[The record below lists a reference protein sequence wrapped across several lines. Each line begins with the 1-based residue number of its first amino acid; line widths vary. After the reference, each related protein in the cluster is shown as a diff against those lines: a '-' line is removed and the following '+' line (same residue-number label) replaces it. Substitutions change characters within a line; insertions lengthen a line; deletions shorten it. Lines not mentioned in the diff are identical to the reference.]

1 MAFTLDIPEKEE
13 IEKLVEDELQLAPE
27 EVAGISEE
35 SKEKGNE
42 ILALDMDSEQGRIDI
57 RNAIESFGSDVV
69 KKSAQ
74 KNELLKTRL
83 SELSKAGEEGG
94 AVAEGL
100 EQLSRQM
107 KDLDPSGIDF
117 TKKGFFGKLFNPVR
131 GYFDRF
137 QTADGAIADIVK
149 SLDKG
154 ASVLQ
159 DDNVTLEF
167 EQASMRDLTKQ
178 LNKKMQLGEDLDKY
192 LTTNI
197 EKLRSEGGDEE
208 KLKFIE
214 EEVLFPL
221 RQRMIDFSQMQAV
234 NQNGIVA
241 MEVIRK
247 NNLELIRSVNRAQT
261 VTVSALSVA
270 VTTAGALFNQ
280 KIVLEKVQALNAAT
294 NNMIAATST
303 MLKEQ
308 GVEVHKQAIESN
320 IDVETMKTAFKDTLE
335 ALASIS
341 TYKQEALPRM
351 RQTID
356 EFREMTDEGE
366 KILQRMEK
374 TGDLKELPVAE
385 AEAIEDGAG
394 AAAAIKDGAAAGVAA
409 IKGAAAAAGAAAKA
423 AVTKDNETK

>member
-13 IEKLVEDELQLAPE
+13 IEKIVEEEMKLTPE
-27 EVAGISEE
+27 EVSGISEE

-42 ILALDMDSEQGRIDI
+42 ILALDMDSAEGRADI

-83 SELSKAGEEGG
+83 NELSKAGEEGG

-100 EQLSRQM
+100 EELSRQM
-107 KDLDPSGIDF
+107 KELDPTGIDF
-117 TKKGFFGKLFNPVR
+117 TKKGIFGKLFNPVR
-131 GYFDRF
+131 NYFDRF

-149 SLDKG
+149 SLEKG
-154 ASVLQ
+154 AGVLS

-167 EQASMRDLTKQ
+167 EQASLRDLTKQ
-178 LNKKMQLGEDLDKY
+178 LNRKMQLGEDLDKY
-192 LTTNI
+192 LTANI
-197 EKLRSEGGDEE
+197 ERLRSEGGDEE

-221 RQRMIDFSQMQAV
+221 RQRMIDFGQMQAV

-247 NNLELIRSVNRAQT
+247 NTLELIRSVNRAQT
-261 VTVSALSVA
+261 VTVSALTVA
-270 VTTAGALFNQ
+270 VTVAGALFNQ
-280 KIVLEKVQALNAAT
+280 KIVLEKVKALNAAT

-308 GVEVHKQAIESN
+308 GVEVQKQAIESN

-335 ALASIS
+335 ALESIS
-341 TYKQEALPRM
+341 TYKQEALPKL

-356 EFREMTDEGE
+356 EFRTMTDEGE
-366 KILQRMEK
+366 KILLRMEK
-374 TGDLKELPVAE
+374 TGDLKELPE
-385 AEAIEDGAG
+385 KNEEPEE
-394 AAAAIKDGAAAGVAA
+394 
-409 IKGAAAAAGAAAKA
+409 KA
-423 AVTKDNETK
+423 

>member
-13 IEKLVEDELQLAPE
+13 IKKLVEEELTLAPE
-27 EVAGISEE
+27 EIEGISEE

-42 ILALDMDSEQGRIDI
+42 ILAVDLDSSEGRIEI
-57 RNAIESFGSDVV
+57 RNAIEEFGSDVV
-69 KKSAQ
+69 KQSAK

-83 SELSKAGEEGG
+83 NELSKAGEEGG
-94 AVAEGL
+94 AVAAGL

-107 KDLDPSGIDF
+107 KDLDPTGIDF
-117 TKKGFFGKLFNPVR
+117 TKKGLFGKIFNPVR
-131 GYFDRF
+131 SYFDKF

-159 DDNVTLEF
+159 DDNVTLEL
-167 EQASMRDLTKQ
+167 EQASLRDLTKQ
-178 LNKKMQLGEDLDKY
+178 LNRKMQLGEDLDKY
-192 LTTNI
+192 LTANI
-197 EKLRSEGGDEE
+197 QKSRAEGGDEE

-261 VTVSALSVA
+261 VTVSALTTA
-270 VTTAGALFNQ
+270 VTVAGALFNQ
-280 KIVLEKVQALNAAT
+280 KIVLEKVQTLNAAT
-294 NNMIAATST
+294 NNMIAATSN

-308 GVEVHKQAIESN
+308 GVEVQKQAIESN
-320 IDVETMKTAFKDTLE
+320 IDVATMKTAFKDTLE
-335 ALASIS
+335 ALESIS
-341 TYKQEALPRM
+341 TYKQDALPKM

-374 TGDLKELPVAE
+374 TGDLKELPADDQKK
-385 AEAIEDGAG
+385 IEE
-394 AAAAIKDGAAAGVAA
+394 K
-409 IKGAAAAAGAAAKA
+409 K
-423 AVTKDNETK
+423 

>member
-13 IEKLVEDELQLAPE
+13 IEKIVEEEMKLTPE
-27 EVAGISEE
+27 EVSGISEE

-42 ILALDMDSEQGRIDI
+42 ILALDMDSAEGRADI

-83 SELSKAGEEGG
+83 NELSKAGEEGG

-100 EQLSRQM
+100 EELSRQM
-107 KDLDPSGIDF
+107 KELDPTGIDF
-117 TKKGFFGKLFNPVR
+117 TKKGIFGKLFNPVR
-131 GYFDRF
+131 NYFDRF

-149 SLDKG
+149 SLEKG
-154 ASVLQ
+154 AGVLS

-167 EQASMRDLTKQ
+167 EQASLRDLTKQ
-178 LNKKMQLGEDLDKY
+178 LNRKMQLGEDLDKY
-192 LTTNI
+192 LTANI
-197 EKLRSEGGDEE
+197 ERLRSEGGDEE

-221 RQRMIDFSQMQAV
+221 RQRMIDFGQMQAV

-261 VTVSALSVA
+261 VTVSALTVA
-270 VTTAGALFNQ
+270 VTVAGALFNQ
-280 KIVLEKVQALNAAT
+280 KIVLEKVKALNAAT

-308 GVEVHKQAIESN
+308 GVEVQKQAIESN

-335 ALASIS
+335 ALESIS
-341 TYKQEALPRM
+341 TYKQEALPKL

-356 EFREMTDEGE
+356 EFRTMTDEGE
-366 KILQRMEK
+366 KILLRMEK
-374 TGDLKELPVAE
+374 TGVLKELPE
-385 AEAIEDGAG
+385 KNEEPEE
-394 AAAAIKDGAAAGVAA
+394 
-409 IKGAAAAAGAAAKA
+409 KA
-423 AVTKDNETK
+423 

>member
-13 IEKLVEDELQLAPE
+13 IEKIVEEEMKLTPE
-27 EVAGISEE
+27 EVSGISEE

-42 ILALDMDSEQGRIDI
+42 ILALDMDSAEGRADI

-83 SELSKAGEEGG
+83 NELSKAGEEGG

-100 EQLSRQM
+100 EELSRQM
-107 KDLDPSGIDF
+107 KELDPTGIDF
-117 TKKGFFGKLFNPVR
+117 TKKGIFGKLFNPVR
-131 GYFDRF
+131 NYFDRF

-149 SLDKG
+149 SLEKG
-154 ASVLQ
+154 AGVLS

-167 EQASMRDLTKQ
+167 EQASLRDLTKQ
-178 LNKKMQLGEDLDKY
+178 LNRKMQLGEDLDKY
-192 LTTNI
+192 LTANI
-197 EKLRSEGGDEE
+197 ERLRSEGGDEE

-221 RQRMIDFSQMQAV
+221 RQRMIDFGQMQAV

-261 VTVSALSVA
+261 VTVSALTVA
-270 VTTAGALFNQ
+270 VTVAGALFNQ
-280 KIVLEKVQALNAAT
+280 KIVLEKVKALNAAT

-308 GVEVHKQAIESN
+308 GVEVQKQAIESN

-335 ALASIS
+335 ALESIS
-341 TYKQEALPRM
+341 TYKQEALPKL

-356 EFREMTDEGE
+356 EFRTMTDEGE
-366 KILQRMEK
+366 KILLRMEK
-374 TGDLKELPVAE
+374 TGDLKELPE
-385 AEAIEDGAG
+385 KNEEPEE
-394 AAAAIKDGAAAGVAA
+394 
-409 IKGAAAAAGAAAKA
+409 KA
-423 AVTKDNETK
+423 

>member
-13 IEKLVEDELQLAPE
+13 IEKIVEEEMKLTPE
-27 EVAGISEE
+27 EVSGISEE

-42 ILALDMDSEQGRIDI
+42 ILALDMDSAEGRADI

-83 SELSKAGEEGG
+83 NELSKAGEEGG

-100 EQLSRQM
+100 EELSRQM
-107 KDLDPSGIDF
+107 KELDPTGIDF
-117 TKKGFFGKLFNPVR
+117 TKKGIFGKLFNPVR
-131 GYFDRF
+131 NYFDRF

-149 SLDKG
+149 SLEKG
-154 ASVLQ
+154 AGVLS

-167 EQASMRDLTKQ
+167 EQASLRDLTKQ
-178 LNKKMQLGEDLDKY
+178 LNRKMQLGEDLDKY
-192 LTTNI
+192 LTANI
-197 EKLRSEGGDEE
+197 ERLRSEGGDEE

-221 RQRMIDFSQMQAV
+221 RQRMIDFGQMQAV

-261 VTVSALSVA
+261 VTVSALTVA
-270 VTTAGALFNQ
+270 VTVAGALFNQ
-280 KIVLEKVQALNAAT
+280 KIVLEKVKALNAAT

-308 GVEVHKQAIESN
+308 GVEVQKQAIESN

-335 ALASIS
+335 ALESIS
-341 TYKQEALPRM
+341 TYKQEALPKL

-356 EFREMTDEGE
+356 EFRTMTDEGE
-366 KILQRMEK
+366 KILLRMEK
-374 TGDLKELPVAE
+374 TGDLKELPEKPAE
-385 AEAIEDGAG
+385 LEE
-394 AAAAIKDGAAAGVAA
+394 
-409 IKGAAAAAGAAAKA
+409 KA
-423 AVTKDNETK
+423 

>member
-13 IEKLVEDELQLAPE
+13 IEKIVEEEMKLMPE
-27 EVAGISEE
+27 EVSGISEE

-42 ILALDMDSEQGRIDI
+42 ILALDMDSAEGRADI

-83 SELSKAGEEGG
+83 NELSKAGEEGG

-100 EQLSRQM
+100 EELSRQM
-107 KDLDPSGIDF
+107 KELDPTGIDF
-117 TKKGFFGKLFNPVR
+117 TKKGIFGKLFNPVR
-131 GYFDRF
+131 NYFDRF

-149 SLDKG
+149 SLEKG
-154 ASVLQ
+154 AGVLS

-167 EQASMRDLTKQ
+167 EQASLRDLTKQ
-178 LNKKMQLGEDLDKY
+178 LNRKMQLGEDLDKY
-192 LTTNI
+192 LTANI
-197 EKLRSEGGDEE
+197 ERLRSEGGDEE

-221 RQRMIDFSQMQAV
+221 RQRMIDFGQMQAV

-261 VTVSALSVA
+261 VTVSALTVA
-270 VTTAGALFNQ
+270 VTVAGALFNQ
-280 KIVLEKVQALNAAT
+280 KIVLEKVKALNAAT

-308 GVEVHKQAIESN
+308 GVEVQKQAIESN

-335 ALASIS
+335 ALESIS
-341 TYKQEALPRM
+341 TYKQEALPKL

-356 EFREMTDEGE
+356 EFRTMTDEGE
-366 KILQRMEK
+366 KILLRMEK
-374 TGDLKELPVAE
+374 TGDLKELPE
-385 AEAIEDGAG
+385 KNEEPEE
-394 AAAAIKDGAAAGVAA
+394 
-409 IKGAAAAAGAAAKA
+409 KA
-423 AVTKDNETK
+423 

>member
-13 IEKLVEDELQLAPE
+13 IEKFVEEEMKLTPE
-27 EVAGISEE
+27 EVSGISEE

-42 ILALDMDSEQGRIDI
+42 ILALDMDSAEGRADI

-83 SELSKAGEEGG
+83 NELSKAGEEGG

-100 EQLSRQM
+100 EELSRQM
-107 KDLDPSGIDF
+107 KELDPTGIDF
-117 TKKGFFGKLFNPVR
+117 TKKGIFGKLFNPVR
-131 GYFDRF
+131 NYFDRF

-149 SLDKG
+149 SLEKG
-154 ASVLQ
+154 AGVLS

-167 EQASMRDLTKQ
+167 EQASLRDLTKQ
-178 LNKKMQLGEDLDKY
+178 LNRKMQLGEDLDKY
-192 LTTNI
+192 LTANI
-197 EKLRSEGGDEE
+197 ERLRSEGGDEE

-221 RQRMIDFSQMQAV
+221 RQRMIDFGQMQAV

-261 VTVSALSVA
+261 VTVSALTVA
-270 VTTAGALFNQ
+270 VTVAGALFNQ
-280 KIVLEKVQALNAAT
+280 KIVLEKVKALNAAT

-308 GVEVHKQAIESN
+308 GVEVQKQAIESN

-335 ALASIS
+335 ALESIS
-341 TYKQEALPRM
+341 TYKQEALPKL

-356 EFREMTDEGE
+356 EFRTMTDEGE
-366 KILQRMEK
+366 KILLRMEK
-374 TGDLKELPVAE
+374 TGDLKELPE
-385 AEAIEDGAG
+385 KNEEPEE
-394 AAAAIKDGAAAGVAA
+394 
-409 IKGAAAAAGAAAKA
+409 KA
-423 AVTKDNETK
+423 

>member
-13 IEKLVEDELQLAPE
+13 IEKIVEEEMKLTPE
-27 EVAGISEE
+27 EVSGISEE

-42 ILALDMDSEQGRIDI
+42 ILALDMDSAEGRADI

-83 SELSKAGEEGG
+83 NELSKAGEEGG

-100 EQLSRQM
+100 EELSRQM
-107 KDLDPSGIDF
+107 KELDPTGIDF
-117 TKKGFFGKLFNPVR
+117 TKKGIFGKLFNPVR
-131 GYFDRF
+131 NYFDRF

-149 SLDKG
+149 SLEKG
-154 ASVLQ
+154 AGVLS

-167 EQASMRDLTKQ
+167 EQASLRDLTKQ
-178 LNKKMQLGEDLDKY
+178 LNRKMQLGEDLDKY
-192 LTTNI
+192 LTANI
-197 EKLRSEGGDEE
+197 ERLRSEGGDEE

-221 RQRMIDFSQMQAV
+221 RQRMIDFGQMQAV

-261 VTVSALSVA
+261 VTVSALTVA
-270 VTTAGALFNQ
+270 VTVAGALFNQ
-280 KIVLEKVQALNAAT
+280 KIVLEKVKALNAAT

-308 GVEVHKQAIESN
+308 GVEVQKQAIESN
-320 IDVETMKTAFKDTLE
+320 IDVETMKTAFKDTLG
-335 ALASIS
+335 ALESIS
-341 TYKQEALPRM
+341 AYKQEALPKL

-356 EFREMTDEGE
+356 EFRTMTDEGE
-366 KILQRMEK
+366 KILLRMEK
-374 TGDLKELPVAE
+374 TGDLKELPE
-385 AEAIEDGAG
+385 KNEEPEE
-394 AAAAIKDGAAAGVAA
+394 
-409 IKGAAAAAGAAAKA
+409 KA
-423 AVTKDNETK
+423 

>member
-13 IEKLVEDELQLAPE
+13 IEKIVEEEMKLTPE
-27 EVAGISEE
+27 EVSGISEE

-42 ILALDMDSEQGRIDI
+42 ILALDMDSAEGRADI

-83 SELSKAGEEGG
+83 NELSKAGEEGG

-100 EQLSRQM
+100 EELSRQM
-107 KDLDPSGIDF
+107 KELDPTGIDF
-117 TKKGFFGKLFNPVR
+117 TKKGIFGKLFNPVR
-131 GYFDRF
+131 NYFDRF

-149 SLDKG
+149 SLEKG
-154 ASVLQ
+154 AGVLS

-167 EQASMRDLTKQ
+167 EQASLRDLTKQ
-178 LNKKMQLGEDLDKY
+178 LNRKMQLGEDLDKY
-192 LTTNI
+192 LTANI
-197 EKLRSEGGDEE
+197 ERLRSEGGDEE

-221 RQRMIDFSQMQAV
+221 RQRMIDFGQMQAV

-261 VTVSALSVA
+261 VTVSALTVA
-270 VTTAGALFNQ
+270 VTVAGALFNQ
-280 KIVLEKVQALNAAT
+280 KIVLEKVKALNAAT

-308 GVEVHKQAIESN
+308 GVEVQKQAIESN
-320 IDVETMKTAFKDTLE
+320 IDVETMKTAFKDTFE
-335 ALASIS
+335 ALESIS
-341 TYKQEALPRM
+341 TYKQEALPKL

-356 EFREMTDEGE
+356 EFRTMTDEGE
-366 KILQRMEK
+366 KILLRMEK
-374 TGDLKELPVAE
+374 TGDLKELPE
-385 AEAIEDGAG
+385 KNEEPEE
-394 AAAAIKDGAAAGVAA
+394 
-409 IKGAAAAAGAAAKA
+409 KA
-423 AVTKDNETK
+423 